1 MKKMILE
8 TLLYEEEFRVEA
20 EKQEAKDALFA
31 FMKGEAKVN
40 KVEDSNEESVQGA
53 MDKNDFTHQGHSH
66 TEEQPIISM
75 TYQGKDFSLTST
87 IDKEYYYTTEDST
100 RDYPGHEEIKLK
112 SINITNPNIIMYNEF
127 GTEYVFTPS
136 EIGTENVKHLEKV
149 LLKYIK

>member
-1 MKKMILE
+1 
-8 TLLYEEEFRVEA
+8 
-20 EKQEAKDALFA
+20 
-31 FMKGEAKVN
+31 
-40 KVEDSNEESVQGA
+40 
-53 MDKNDFTHQGHSH
+53 
-66 TEEQPIISM
+66 M